1 MTRTNRT
8 PSYTDGVPA
17 LCEIVL
23 PEIGAGPHPIR
34 VVQWLVDLHSEVL
47 SGERLVEVA
56 ATGVLF
62 VVSAPASGILRSQ
75 AVGADAI
82 ITPGMVLG
90 TIEADDDD

>member
-1 MTRTNRT
+1 M
-8 PSYTDGVPA
+8 SV

-34 VVQWLVDLHSEVL
+34 VVQWLVDLNSEVL
-47 SGERLVEVA
+47 AGERLLEVA

-75 AVGADAI
+75 LVSADI
-82 ITPGMVLG
+82 EVDPGKVLG
-90 TIEADDDD
+90 TIEAEDCE